1 MTKPKQK
8 RRPLGRDGALECL
21 EFGGSGQVK
30 TYAKTSLRATLRLV
44 TIWNDDGHFQGWEVA
59 NGDR

>member
-21 EFGGSGQVK
+21 QLGGSGQVK
-30 TYAKTSLRATLRLV
+30 SYRKTPSRATLLIA
-44 TIWNDDGHFQGWEVA
+44 IWNDDGHFCGLEVA
-59 NGDR
+59 HECR